1 MYVLSQILSIHMFKK
16 LLIGI
21 AVLLVLIVASAIV
34 LPIVFKDDI
43 IALVQ
48 DEANNNL
55 NATLEFGDI
64 GLSMFESF
72 PDFTL
77 SIENI
82 KVTGHDQFE
91 GVALADIEALKL
103 SLDLMS
109 VINGGKI
116 QINSVGLVTPKL
128 HVIVLKDGTANYDI
142 AKETED
148 TIENEVEEE
157 EVETE
162 SESGFNIGLSEYYIR
177 NADIVYDD
185 RAGGLYAHL
194 VNFTHEGSGDFT
206 QDDFLLETMT
216 DADAIDFKMD
226 GISYLNR
233 TALDMKFDM
242 NMNLPN
248 MRFEFVENYVKL
260 NALHLGFDGS
270 VAMPDEEEGPI
281 DLDITFETKETTFKS
296 LLSLVPA
303 IFMTDFEDIET
314 EGKLALS
321 GMSKGRMVGDQLPAF
336 ALDLTVNDAM
346 FHYPDLP
353 KAAENIDI
361 DLHVKNPEGSDDN
374 TVIDLNSFHVELAN
388 NPVDMTLHMRT
399 PISDPFIDA
408 DIDMNM
414 DLATLADVIP
424 LDEGQAISGRVISDI
439 QLKGNQSALD
449 EERYQDFEAGGML
462 VMKDLD
468 YKDPTLAYEI
478 LIKSCSLQ
486 FSPSTA
492 LLSEFDMVVG
502 ESDISLTGH
511 VDNIVEWY
519 VADSP
524 LEGAFLMRS
533 DHMNI
538 NEFMGESEE
547 TADETTETES
557 DPESDGGVA
566 EIPAG
571 FDFDL
576 NVSINELIYDNLN
589 ITDVNGQVVMKE
601 EALNMKSLSMKMLEG
616 ALNMSGSYSTVNPV
630 APDFDVNMLIS
641 RWDIPSVYKYLDM
654 AKKMAPVMENAT
666 GAFSSKMKMAG
677 KLDQNMEPVLNTLD
691 GGGKLTTHKVS
702 LKNPPVLS
710 KAADAIKYD
719 GLKNMELDNVNVSF
733 KFEDGR
739 VAVEPV
745 DYTIGKE
752 IPSTFIGS
760 HGFDGTLDY
769 IWALDIPTKLMG
781 GQATQVVSGLLS
793 KASAATGVNAQ
804 MPERVKVNLDITG
817 TSEDPKVTPRMAG
830 TEGGSAAD
838 DLKGQAMDELN
849 NKKDELEN
857 QAREEAEKAKA
868 EAEAVAR
875 AEADK
880 LKKDAEAAA
889 NKAKNDAKA
898 KAEAEKKRLEEEA
911 RKKAEAEKKKAQDA
925 AKKKAADAAKNRL
938 RGLGK

>member
-1 MYVLSQILSIHMFKK
+1 MFKK
-16 LLIGI
+16 IIIGFVIFFALII
-21 AVLLVLIVASAIV
+21 ASAIV

-48 DEANNNL
+48 KEANNNL

-77 SIENI
+77 TIEEI
-82 KVTGHDQFE
+82 KVTGHGKFE

-116 QINSVGLVTPKL
+116 QINTIGLVTPKL

-142 AKETED
+142 AKASDDTEES
-148 TIENEVEEE
+148 TEE
-157 EVETE
+157 EVADGT
-162 SESGFNIGLSEYYIR
+162 SSDGGFNIGLSEYYIR
-177 NADIVYDD
+177 NADIKYDD
-185 RAGGLYAHL
+185 RAGGMYAHL

-216 DADAIDFKMD
+216 DADAIDFSMD
-226 GISYLNR
+226 GVSYLNS
-233 TALDMKFDM
+233 TSLDMKFDM

-270 VAMPDEEEGPI
+270 VAMPDEEAGPI

-314 EGKLALS
+314 EGNLALS
-321 GMSKGRMVGDQLPAF
+321 GMAKGRMVGDQLPAF
-336 ALDLTVNDAM
+336 ALDLTVSDAR
-346 FHYPDLP
+346 FQYPDLP
-353 KAAENIDI
+353 KAAENIAI
-361 DLHVKNPEGSDDN
+361 DLHVKNPGGSDDN
-374 TVIDLNSFHVELAN
+374 TVVDLNKFHVELAK
-388 NPVDMTLHMRT
+388 NPVDMTLRMRT

-408 DIDMNM
+408 SIVMNM
-414 DLATLADVIP
+414 DLASLADVIP
-424 LDEGQAISGRVISDI
+424 LEEGQAITGRIVSDV

-468 YKDPTLAYEI
+468 YKDPTMAYQT

-492 LLSEFDMVVG
+492 LLSEFDMLVG

-511 VDNIVEWY
+511 VNNIVEWY
-519 VADSP
+519 VAEAP
-524 LEGAFLMRS
+524 LEGGFLMRS
-533 DHMNI
+533 NYMNV

-547 TADETTETES
+547 SEETANAETGEES
-557 DPESDGGVA
+557 EGGVA

-589 ITDVNGQVVMKE
+589 ITDVNGQVVLKD

-616 ALNMSGSYSTVNPV
+616 GLNMSGSYSTLNPV

-654 AKKMAPVMENAT
+654 VKKMAPVMENAT
-666 GAFSSKMKMAG
+666 GAFSSKMTMAG
-677 KLDQNMEPVLNTLD
+677 KLDQNMDPVMNTLD

-702 LKNPPVLS
+702 LKNPPVLA
-710 KAADAIKYD
+710 KAAEAVKYD

-739 VAVEPV
+739 VEVEPV

-752 IPSTFIGS
+752 IPSTFSGS
-760 HGFDGTLDY
+760 HGFDSTLDY
-769 IWALDIPTKLMG
+769 VWALDIPTKLMG
-781 GQATQVVSGLLS
+781 GQATKVVSGLLS
-793 KASAATGVNAQ
+793 KASAAAGVNAQ
-804 MPERVKVNLDITG
+804 IPERVKVDLDITG

-830 TEGGSAAD
+830 TEGGSAVD
-838 DLKGQAMDELN
+838 NVKDQALDEIN
-849 NKKDELEN
+849 KKKDELEN
-857 QAREEAEKAKA
+857 KARDEADKAKA
-868 EAEAVAR
+868 EAEAKAR

-880 LKKDAEAAA
+880 LKKDAEAAT
-889 NKAKNDAKA
+889 NDAKA
-898 KAEAEKKRLEEEA
+898 KAVAEKKRLEDEA
-911 RKKAEAEKKKAQDA
+911 KKKAAAEKKKAEDA

-938 RGLGK
+938 KGFGK

>member
-1 MYVLSQILSIHMFKK
+1 MTKK
-16 LLIGI
+16 IFIGI
-21 AVLLVLIVASAIV
+21 FVFLGLIIAVAIV

-48 DEANNNL
+48 EEANNNL

-77 SIENI
+77 TIENI
-82 KVTGHDQFE
+82 KVTGHGQFE

-116 QINSVGLVTPKL
+116 QINTIGLVTPTL

-142 AKETED
+142 AKASEDAPDTEEKD
-148 TIENEVEEE
+148 EEE
-157 EVETE
+157 S
-162 SESGFNIGLSEYYIR
+162 SESDGGFNIGLSEYYIR
-177 NADIVYDD
+177 NANFIYDD

-194 VNFTHEGSGDFT
+194 INFTHEGSGDFT
-206 QDDFLLETMT
+206 KDDFLLETMT

-226 GISYLNR
+226 GVSYLSR

-242 NMNLPN
+242 NLNMPN
-248 MRFEFVENYVKL
+248 MRFEFVENHIKL
-260 NALHLGFDGS
+260 NALHLGFNGS
-270 VAMPDEEEGPI
+270 VAMPDEEGGPI
-281 DLDITFETKETTFKS
+281 DLDVTFETKETTFKS

-314 EGKLALS
+314 DGNLALS
-321 GMSKGRMVGDQLPAF
+321 GMAKGRMLEDQLPEF
-336 ALDLTVNDAM
+336 ALDLIVSDAR
-346 FHYPDLP
+346 FQHPDLP
-353 KAAENIDI
+353 KAAENIAI
-361 DLHVKNPEGSDDN
+361 DLHIKNLGGSDDN
-374 TVIDLNSFHVELAN
+374 TVIDLNKFHVELAN
-388 NPVDMTLHMRT
+388 NPVDVKLHMRT

-408 DIDMNM
+408 DIVMNM
-414 DLATLADVIP
+414 DLASLADVIP
-424 LDEGQAISGRVISDI
+424 LEEGQAITGRIVSDI

-449 EERYQDFEAGGML
+449 DERYQDFEAGGTL
-462 VMKDLD
+462 VIKELD
-468 YKDPTLAYEI
+468 YKDPTMAYQT

-486 FSPSTA
+486 FSPSSAT
-492 LLSEFDMVVG
+492 LSEFDMLIG
-502 ESDISLTGH
+502 KSDISLTGH

-524 LEGAFLMRS
+524 LEGGFLMRS
-533 DHMNI
+533 NYMNI

-547 TADETTETES
+547 SEAAESSETSSES
-557 DPESDGGVA
+557 EGGVA

-589 ITDVNGQVVMKE
+589 ITNVNGQVILKDE
-601 EALNMKSLSMKMLEG
+601 ILNMTSLSMNMLEG
-616 ALNMSGSYSTVNPV
+616 GLNMSGSYSTANPV

-641 RWDIPSVYKYLDM
+641 RWDIPSVYKYLNM
-654 AKKMAPVMENAT
+654 AKKIAPVMEHAT
-666 GAFSSKMKMAG
+666 GAFSSKLAMAG
-677 KLDQNMEPVLNTLD
+677 KLDQNMEPLLNTLD
-691 GGGKLTTHKVS
+691 GGGKLTTYKVS
-702 LKNPPVLS
+702 LKNPPVLA
-710 KAADAIKYD
+710 KAAEAFKYE

-739 VAVEPV
+739 VGVEPV
-745 DYTIGKE
+745 DYTVGKE
-752 IPSTFIGS
+752 IPSKFSGS

-769 IWALDIPTKLMG
+769 AWALDIPTKLMG
-781 GQATQVVSGLLS
+781 GQAAKVVSGLLS
-793 KASAATGVNAQ
+793 KASAATVVNAQ
-804 MPERVKVNLDITG
+804 MPERVKVDLDITG

-830 TEGGSAAD
+830 TEGGSAVD
-838 DLKGQAMDELN
+838 DLKGQAVDELN
-849 NKKDELEN
+849 KKKDELEN
-857 QAREEAEKAKA
+857 KARDEADKAKA
-868 EAEAVAR
+868 EAEAKAR
-875 AEADK
+875 VEVDK
-880 LKKDAEAAA
+880 AKKDAEAAA

-898 KAEAEKKRLEEEA
+898 KAEAEKKRLEAEA
-911 RKKAEAEKKKAQDA
+911 RKKADAEKKKAEDA

-938 RGLGK
+938 KGLGK

>member
-1 MYVLSQILSIHMFKK
+1 MFKK
-16 LLIGI
+16 IIIGFVI
-21 AVLLVLIVASAIV
+21 FLAVIIASAIV
-34 LPIVFKDDI
+34 LPIVFKDDL

-48 DEANNNL
+48 KEANNNL

-77 SIENI
+77 TIENI
-82 KVTGHDQFE
+82 KVSGHDEFG

-116 QINSVGLVTPKL
+116 QINTIGLVTPKL

-142 AKETED
+142 AKASDDTEES
-148 TIENEVEEE
+148 TEE
-157 EVETE
+157 EVADGTG
-162 SESGFNIGLSEYYIR
+162 SDGGFNIGLSEYYVR
-177 NADIVYDD
+177 NADIKYDD
-185 RAGGLYAHL
+185 RAGGIYAHL
-194 VNFTHEGSGDFT
+194 VNFTHEGIGDFT

-216 DADAIDFKMD
+216 DADAIDFSMD
-226 GISYLNR
+226 GVSYLNH
-233 TALDMKFDM
+233 TSLDMKFDM

-270 VAMPDEEEGPI
+270 VAMPDEEAGPT

-314 EGKLALS
+314 DGNLALS
-321 GMSKGRMVGDQLPAF
+321 GLAKGRMVGDQLPAF
-336 ALDLTVNDAM
+336 ALDLTVSDAR
-346 FHYPDLP
+346 FQYPDLP
-353 KAAENIDI
+353 KAAENIAI
-361 DLHVKNPEGSDDN
+361 DLHVKNPGGSDDN
-374 TVIDLNSFHVELAN
+374 TVVDLNKFHVELAK

-408 DIDMNM
+408 SILMNM
-414 DLATLADVIP
+414 DLASLADVIP
-424 LDEGQAISGRVISDI
+424 LEEGQALTGRIVSDV
-439 QLKGNQSALD
+439 QLKGNQSALN

-468 YKDPTLAYEI
+468 YKDSTIAYQT

-492 LLSEFDMVVG
+492 LLSEFEMLVG

-519 VADSP
+519 VAETP
-524 LEGAFLMRS
+524 LEGGFLMRS
-533 DHMNI
+533 NYMNV

-547 TADETTETES
+547 FTEEGTAEEMEES
-557 DPESDGGVA
+557 EGGVA

-589 ITDVNGQVVMKE
+589 ITDVNGQVVLKD

-616 ALNMSGSYSTVNPV
+616 GLNMSGSYSTLNPV

-654 AKKMAPVMENAT
+654 VKKMAPVMENTT
-666 GAFSSKMKMAG
+666 GTFSSKMTMAG
-677 KLDQNMEPVLNTLD
+677 KLDQNMNPVMNTLD

-702 LKNPPVLS
+702 LKNPPVLE
-710 KAADAIKYD
+710 KAAEVVKYD
-719 GLKNMELDNVNVSF
+719 GLKDMELDNVNVSF

-739 VAVEPV
+739 VEVEPV

-752 IPSTFIGS
+752 IPSTFSGS
-760 HGFDGTLDY
+760 HGFDSTLDY
-769 IWALDIPTKLMG
+769 VLAFDIPTKLMG
-781 GQATQVVSGLLS
+781 GQATKVVSGLLS
-793 KASAATGVNAQ
+793 KASAASGVNAQ
-804 MPERVKVNLDITG
+804 IPERVKVDLDITG
-817 TSEDPKVTPRMAG
+817 TSEDLKVTPRMTG
-830 TEGGSAAD
+830 TEGGLAVD
-838 DLKGQAMDELN
+838 NVKDQALDEIN
-849 NKKDELEN
+849 KKKDELEN
-857 QAREEAEKAKA
+857 KARDEADKAKA
-868 EAEAVAR
+868 EAEAKAR

-880 LKKDAEAAA
+880 LKKDAEAA
-889 NKAKNDAKA
+889 KNDAKA
-898 KAEAEKKRLEEEA
+898 KAAAEKKRLEDDA
-911 RKKAEAEKKKAQDA
+911 KKKAAVEKKKAEDA

-938 RGLGK
+938 KGFGK